1 MQIIFGGAFNGK
13 RQYVKENL
21 TVGDYCWCEGTLPDT
36 SAESA
41 VIAGL
46 EKWVE
51 QQLLLKKS
59 EVQIMQQINEICL
72 RSTSSN
78 YIWILTDMNRGIVPM
93 DALERQMRDVIGRIY
108 QFLFK
113 EAKDVI
119 RIWYGIPQTI
129 KGADQDENLYENRG

>member
-21 TVGDYCWCEGTLPDT
+21 TVDGFCWCEGTLPDK
-36 SAESA
+36 SAEAA

-59 EVQIMQQINEICL
+59 ELQIMQQINEICL

-78 YIWILTDMNRGIVPM
+78 DIWILTDMNRGIVPM
-93 DALERQMRDVIGRIY
+93 NALERHLRDVIGRIY

-113 EAKDVI
+113 EAKGVI